1 MKNLPALTSDSFV
14 LRRAKRISSKCVFV
28 RICALGPLERHQKG
42 DEARH
47 GRGKMADT
55 LATGEPSPCEDC
67 PCAHHHHRMQSRR
80 DSNGDVVANH
90 PSDRKSALSGTG
102 RHRPA
107 SLSPFRPRS
116 KQPHPNSEHE
126 RWNESWRNAAE
137 ESPNSSQAAPAVA
150 PSGGLF
156 NWRKKYPRRS
166 SSSSIVPTSS
176 IFSSCVGA
184 QGADSVPESSA
195 SSCRAS
201 PQQMQESQVQARPPV
216 RNLVST
222 RRMSQPSAFSL
233 PQFVRRSL
241 QPLISSSPS
250 TDADDQS
257 DSVSKLRYMKCKQ
270 VQRPL
275 NQYYTLFVVKA
286 IFEGP

>member
-1 MKNLPALTSDSFV
+1 
-14 LRRAKRISSKCVFV
+14 
-28 RICALGPLERHQKG
+28 
-42 DEARH
+42 
-47 GRGKMADT
+47 MADT

-67 PCAHHHHRMQSRR
+67 PCAQQHRAQSRR
-80 DSNGDVVANH
+80 DSNGEPTAPNH
-90 PSDRKSALSGTG
+90 PDRKSALAGTG

-116 KQPHPNSEHE
+116 KQPAPNADHE
-126 RWNESWRNAAE
+126 RCSRLAAEHHWNESWRNAAE
-137 ESPNSSQAAPAVA
+137 ESPSGQAAPAVA

-184 QGADSVPESSA
+184 QGADSVA
-195 SSCRAS
+195 DGACGSCRAT
-201 PQQMQESQVQARPPV
+201 PQQMQESQELQQQQRTGRPSGPPLRALASSR
-216 RNLVST
+216 RN
-222 RRMSQPSAFSL
+222 SQPSAFSL

-270 VQRPL
+270 VPR
-275 NQYYTLFVVKA
+275 VA
-286 IFEGP
+286 